1 MGRGLLSATVARCSM
16 KPKLKTSRRLRE
28 LDRVTH
34 VDDLSVP
41 TLILHGSRNDSV
53 PIGVSLALAEQRAD
67 LVQMETLRHGT
78 RWRGTLIR
86 GAGGCVSLRG
96 TQNSLLAETGIRHA
110 TPVYTRK
117 NPTHSG

>member
-41 TLILHGSRNDSV
+41 TLILHGSRDDSV

-67 LVQMETLRHGT
+67 LVQMKTFEARHTMAWNSDPG
-78 RWRGTLIR
+78 RWRM
-86 GAGGCVSLRG
+86 CVSAWH
-96 TQNSLLAETGIRHA
+96 SEFLAG
-110 TPVYTRK
+110 
-117 NPTHSG
+117 